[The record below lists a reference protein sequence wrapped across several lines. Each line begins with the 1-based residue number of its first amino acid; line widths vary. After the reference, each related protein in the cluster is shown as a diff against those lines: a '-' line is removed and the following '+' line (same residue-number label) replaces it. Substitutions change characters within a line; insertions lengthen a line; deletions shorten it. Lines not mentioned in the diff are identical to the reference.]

1 MEIALRLISGWIL
14 KLEGREAENF
24 KREYLRAV
32 RRERRFRATAGNVV
46 NHYKVGAIERVSIRE
61 DEEMSKLYDVSVTY
75 TGIIDVVVEAET
87 EYEALEMAE
96 DYAYLQ
102 TPDEV

>member
-1 MEIALRLISGWIL
+1 
-14 KLEGREAENF
+14 
-24 KREYLRAV
+24 
-32 RRERRFRATAGNVV
+32 
-46 NHYKVGAIERVSIRE
+46 
-61 DEEMSKLYDVSVTY
+61 MSKLYDVSVTY

-102 TPDEV
+102 TPDEVVLEEIRIDGRGGHSIDVEV